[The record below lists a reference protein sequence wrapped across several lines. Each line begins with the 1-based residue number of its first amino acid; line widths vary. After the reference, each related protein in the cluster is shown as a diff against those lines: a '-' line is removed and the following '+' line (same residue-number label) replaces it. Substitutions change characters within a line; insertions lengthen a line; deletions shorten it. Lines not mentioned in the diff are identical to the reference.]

1 MYFYPMEE
9 IINKVA
15 NSGLVTIDLET
26 MRPQGQRLVWDIKD
40 QLWQGLVLKESD
52 FREYLKQLD
61 TECYRG
67 AHVAV
72 HCSTD
77 AIVPT
82 WAYMLIASKL
92 NGVAATVFFGTPEL
106 LEAELYTQHLANL
119 PLEEYRDKRIVVK
132 GCGDVPTAAFV
143 QLVNVLQPVVKSI
156 LFGEPC
162 STVPVYKKNQ
172 ALSAGSSSEKS

>member
-1 MYFYPMEE
+1 MEE

-15 NSGLVTIDLET
+15 SSGLVTIDLEALRPAG
-26 MRPQGQRLVWDIKD
+26 MRKSWDIKD
-40 QLWQGLVLKESD
+40 QLWQGLVLKEKD
-52 FREYLKQLD
+52 FREFLKQLD
-61 TECYRG
+61 IEQYRA

-72 HCSTD
+72 FCSAE

-82 WAYMLIASKL
+82 WAYMLIASRL
-92 NGVAATVFFGTPEL
+92 NGVASSVFYGSPEQ
-106 LEAELYTQHLANL
+106 LEIELYAQQLAQL
-119 PLEEYRDKRIVVK
+119 PLADYEDKRIVVK
-132 GCGDVPTAAFV
+132 GCGEVPTAAFV

-172 ALSAGSSSEKS
+172 VLSAGSSSEKS